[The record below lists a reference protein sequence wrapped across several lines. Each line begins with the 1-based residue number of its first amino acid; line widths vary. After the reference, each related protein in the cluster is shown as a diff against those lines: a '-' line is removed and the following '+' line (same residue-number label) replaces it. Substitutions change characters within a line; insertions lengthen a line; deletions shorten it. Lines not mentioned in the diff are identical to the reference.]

1 MKNAQNDQKEI
12 RSGKSFFEWS
22 LALKRRPKTYMRK
35 SGSVIKA
42 NHLILMPMAL
52 LLFLGAQE
60 QEDLMKPLLL
70 ALVILLP
77 VARLAGWLVESVG
90 QPAVLGE
97 LVAGMVLGNL
107 SLVGVSEL
115 QYLKSD
121 VGLEILSG
129 LGVILLLFEVGLDS
143 SLGDLLKVGLS
154 SLIVATIGVI
164 LPFGLGWL
172 VSSVLLA
179 EQSPYTHAF
188 IGATLCAT
196 SVGITARVLQ
206 DMNKLRSREAR
217 IILGAA
223 VIDDVLG
230 LVVLAIISGLIIG
243 VSTGQS
249 VTTTSIIWLVT
260 KVAVFLA
267 GSLALGI
274 FFVPRIVR
282 QVAKAKTK
290 GMLFTFAL
298 AFCFLL
304 SYLATLIGLAA
315 IVGAFAAGL
324 ILERVPFQDF
334 LHEDERS
341 PEDMLHPLSTFLVP
355 LFFLHMGIKIEL
367 ASLFSVQVIGLAL
380 ALTAVAVIG
389 KQACGLGVL
398 EKGLDRLSIGL
409 GMVPRGEVGLIFA
422 GVGLTLKIHGER
434 ILDEAAFAAILFM
447 VVVTTLITPPLLQ
460 WSFTL
465 RGK

>member
-1 MKNAQNDQKEI
+1 
-12 RSGKSFFEWS
+12 
-22 LALKRRPKTYMRK
+22 
-35 SGSVIKA
+35 
-42 NHLILMPMAL
+42 
-52 LLFLGAQE
+52 
-60 QEDLMKPLLL
+60 MKPLLL
-70 ALVILLP
+70 ALFILLP
-77 VARLAGWLVESVG
+77 VAKLGGWLVEKFG

-97 LVAGMVLGNL
+97 LLAGMLLGNL
-107 SLVGVSEL
+107 GLVGLDGLE
-115 QYLKSD
+115 YLKTD

-143 SLGDLLKVGLS
+143 SLADLLKVGLS
-154 SLIVATIGVI
+154 SFIVATIGVVM
-164 LPFGLGWL
+164 PFGLGWL
-172 VSSVLLA
+172 VSSFLLA
-179 EQSPYTHAF
+179 EHSLYVHAF

-196 SVGITARVLQ
+196 SVGITARVLR
-206 DMNKLRSREAR
+206 DIGKIRTREAT

-243 VSTGQS
+243 ASTGQT
-249 VTTTSIIWLVT
+249 VTAAAIIWLVT
-260 KVAVFLA
+260 KVAVFLV

-274 FFVPRIVR
+274 FFVPRIMR
-282 QVAKAKTK
+282 QLAKVESK

-304 SYLATLIGLAA
+304 SYLATSIGLAA

-324 ILERVPFQDF
+324 ILESVPFQEF
-334 LHEDERS
+334 LREDERS

-355 LFFLHMGIKIEL
+355 LFFLSMGIKIEL
-367 ASLFSVQVIGLAL
+367 ASLFRVEVIGLAL
-380 ALTAVAVIG
+380 ALNVVGVIG

-422 GVGLTLKIHGER
+422 GVGLTLNVDGER
-434 ILDEAAFAAILFM
+434 ILDEAAFAAILVM
-447 VVVTTLITPPLLQ
+447 VMITTLITPPLLQ
-460 WSFTL
+460 WSFT
-465 RGK
+465 RVRK

>member
-1 MKNAQNDQKEI
+1 
-12 RSGKSFFEWS
+12 
-22 LALKRRPKTYMRK
+22 MRK
-35 SGSVIKA
+35 GGSVLKA

-52 LLFLGAQE
+52 VLFLGAQE

-129 LGVILLLFEVGLDS
+129 LAVILLLFEVGLDS
-143 SLGDLLKVGLS
+143 SLADLLKVGLS

-172 VSSVLLA
+172 VSSFLLA

-249 VTTTSIIWLVT
+249 VTATSIIWLVT

-389 KQACGLGVL
+389 KQACGLGL
-398 EKGLDRLSIGL
+398 WK
-409 GMVPRGEVGLIFA
+409 RG
-422 GVGLTLKIHGER
+422 
-434 ILDEAAFAAILFM
+434 
-447 VVVTTLITPPLLQ
+447 
-460 WSFTL
+460 
-465 RGK
+465 

>member
-1 MKNAQNDQKEI
+1 
-12 RSGKSFFEWS
+12 
-22 LALKRRPKTYMRK
+22 
-35 SGSVIKA
+35 
-42 NHLILMPMAL
+42 
-52 LLFLGAQE
+52 
-60 QEDLMKPLLL
+60 
-70 ALVILLP
+70 
-77 VARLAGWLVESVG
+77 
-90 QPAVLGE
+90 
-97 LVAGMVLGNL
+97 
-107 SLVGVSEL
+107 
-115 QYLKSD
+115 
-121 VGLEILSG
+121 
-129 LGVILLLFEVGLDS
+129 
-143 SLGDLLKVGLS
+143 
-154 SLIVATIGVI
+154 
-164 LPFGLGWL
+164 
-172 VSSVLLA
+172 
-179 EQSPYTHAF
+179 
-188 IGATLCAT
+188 
-196 SVGITARVLQ
+196 
-206 DMNKLRSREAR
+206 MNKLRTREAG

-249 VTTTSIIWLVT
+249 VTAGSILWLVT

-274 FFVPRIVR
+274 FFVPHIVR
-282 QVAKAKTK
+282 QVAKARTK

-315 IVGAFAAGL
+315 IVNAFAAGL
-324 ILERVPFQDF
+324 ILESVPFQDF

-355 LFFLHMGIKIEL
+355 LFFLHMGIKIDL
-367 ASLFSVQVIGLAL
+367 ASLFRAEVIGFAL

-389 KQACGLGVL
+389 KQACGLGVW

-422 GVGLTLKIHGER
+422 GVGLTLKVHGQPV
-434 ILDEAAFAAILFM
+434 LDEAAFAAILFM

-460 WSFTL
+460 WSFT
-465 RGK
+465 RHGK